1 MQDLFQPNVCTVQ
14 EEEEEEEV
22 QEEEEK
28 WDEEGRGRVG
38 EEEGR

>member
-28 WDEEGRGRVG
+28 
-38 EEEGR
+38 